1 MQLLDLVKKVE
12 GLPIPDRGSMI
23 GTILKSWNID
33 YTLHNYTTGQN
44 IFVKEE
50 GRKDYIVVSSHYDVV
65 PLSPGANDNGSSIA
79 VCMDLLRKLKDK
91 QFKNFGIIVAFFDEE
106 ETGLHGSRA
115 WIKEFGVKDIR
126 AQMNLEMLG
135 MGDKFALWSLT
146 DNSKGRVLETFEK
159 VVKENGIFV
168 KRFDKIVTNIA
179 DHMTFRDAGLED
191 SFSITC
197 ISDKELELAQAY
209 YKAMHNQASVEELK
223 EIMRQAPLFVH
234 YHRPTDKSEHLNEK
248 SLQMAADAVWNTLMR
263 VDEEGGF
270 KN

>member
-1 MQLLDLVKKVE
+1 MKLLDLIKKVE
-12 GLPIPDRGSMI
+12 GLSVLKRGEMI
-23 GTILKSWNID
+23 ESILKDWKIGYSLQK
-33 YTLHNYTTGQN
+33 YATGQN

-50 GRKDYIVVSSHYDVV
+50 GKKNYIVVSCHFDVV
-65 PLSPGANDNGSSIA
+65 PMSPGANDNGSSIA
-79 VCMDLLRKLKDK
+79 VCLDLLRKLKDK
-91 QFKNFGIIVAFFDEE
+91 RFKNFGLIVAFFDEE

-115 WIKEFGVKDIR
+115 WIKEYGISDVR

-146 DNSKGRVLETFEK
+146 ENSKGKVLETFEK
-159 VVKENGIFV
+159 VVREEKIFV

-197 ISDKELELAQAY
+197 ISDKELELAHAY
-209 YKAMHNQASVEELK
+209 YQAMTNQASVEQLK

-234 YHRPTDKSEHLNEK
+234 YHRPTDKTEHLNET
-248 SLQMAADAVWNTLMR
+248 SLQMAADAVWKTLER
-263 VDEEGGF
+263 VDKESV
-270 KN
+270 